1 MCVRCLHTVQGAT
14 PLLFHTCVLLLPRTH
29 RCAPQVNAR
38 GTTWDLC
45 LDRPYRNGGYENSSR
60 VFGRAGCDMPR
71 ARAATWVS
79 TGAASRIDPAIAG
92 APGRRWTAEL
102 ALPVADLLLNN
113 SRGAPRAR
121 AGALWRVNFSRVEW
135 RVRAAGGHYE
145 KLPLPE
151 DNWVWQERRP
161 SPARRASVW
170 SVELFEK

>member
-1 MCVRCLHTVQGAT
+1 
-14 PLLFHTCVLLLPRTH
+14 
-29 RCAPQVNAR
+29 
-38 GTTWDLC
+38 
-45 LDRPYRNGGYENSSR
+45 
-60 VFGRAGCDMPR
+60 MPR

-79 TGAASRIDPAIAG
+79 TGAASLNDPAFAG
-92 APGRRWTAEL
+92 APGAPLDGGAPRCL
-102 ALPVADLLLNN
+102 SQDLLLNN